1 MLRID
6 NKNHTDPAINL
17 ALEEHCY
24 RNLDPCH
31 DYVMFYINRPS
42 VIIGNHQNPFQEIDL
57 DLAAQRQIR
66 PIRRISGVGAV
77 YHDTGNLNFSFITAF
92 GEAKLDYFK
101 ELLQPVIET
110 LRRLGVPARLTG
122 QNNIVV
128 ENRKVSGNSQHAN
141 LRRMLSH
148 GTLLFDA
155 GLDTLRQ
162 VLQAKLE
169 IIQSRAIASIPS
181 SVANISDYLPRPID
195 MEDFIAELISGLS
208 ENFGELADCQLPAA
222 DWDTVYRLADD
233 KYRSWDWNIGRS
245 PEFTVR
251 HRIKLD
257 TADEEIQLRVK
268 QAVIKEVKSADSHPV
283 PLECLPH
290 HAILIGRR
298 YDPLRLNLQ

>member
-1 MLRID
+1 MLLID

-57 DLAAQRQIR
+57 DLAARRQIR
-66 PIRRISGVGAV
+66 PIRRISGGGAV

-101 ELLQPVIET
+101 QLLQPVIET

-128 ENRKVSGNSQHAN
+128 DNRKVSGNSQHAN

-162 VLQAKLE
+162 VLQANLE

-181 SVANISDYLPRPID
+181 SVANICDYLSRPID
-195 MEDFIAELISGLS
+195 MEAFTAELISGLS
-208 ENFGELADCQLPAA
+208 AKFGELADYRLPDA
-222 DWDTVYRLADD
+222 DWDTVYRLADV
-233 KYRSWDWNIGRS
+233 KYRAWDWNIGRS
-245 PEFTVR
+245 PEFTVC
-251 HRIKLD
+251 HSVKD
-257 TADEEIQLRVK
+257 ETAAEKIHLRVK
-268 QAVIKEVKSADSHPV
+268 HALIKEVKIADSHPGST
-283 PLECLPH
+283 ECSNL
-290 HAILIGRR
+290 HAALIGRR